1 MEIHPSVV
9 LLEPVLQNLIDTDQ
23 MIIFRYVQKLITTT
37 IVMSFCIKLCE
48 SSLRVL
54 HSFYINIYMFIHPF
68 SKMLKFGN
76 IYKIYVPFVFPLK
89 RC

>member
-1 MEIHPSVV
+1 
-9 LLEPVLQNLIDTDQ
+9 

-37 IVMSFCIKLCE
+37 IVVILHQIIE

-89 RC
+89 VLTE